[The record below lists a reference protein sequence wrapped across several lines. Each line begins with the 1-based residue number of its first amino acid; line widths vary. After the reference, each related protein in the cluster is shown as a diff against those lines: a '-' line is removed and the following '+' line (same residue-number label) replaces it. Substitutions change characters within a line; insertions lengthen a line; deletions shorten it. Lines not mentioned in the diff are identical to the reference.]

1 LAPAKDK
8 PKIVGNCVAT
18 WAPIKLF
25 SCRGGGGAQ
34 ERETRG
40 TGRGERS
47 LDTLRQ
53 DDSGAKPYRSI
64 EGDASTGLLIVCD
77 HAENTIPEAYGTL
90 GLKAPD
96 LHRHIA
102 YDLGAAAIAERLAEA
117 LGAPAILSRFSR
129 LLIDPNRGLDDPT
142 LVMQISDGLIVPG
155 NAGLALTEVETRIER
170 YYQPYHQAIEHAVE
184 TAVALGKP
192 PVIVSIHSFTQAWK
206 GVVRPWE
213 VGVLWDKDPR
223 LALPL
228 LAALR
233 AIPGIEVGDNV
244 PYSGQ
249 LKGDT
254 LYRHGTARGLA
265 HALVEVRQDLILGPE
280 GQAEWAMRLAH
291 VLRKVLS
298 DAGSAL
304 HAIELHGSLT
314 DEARRASIAQRPN
327 RKGPAVM
334 DEKTRI
340 ELEAA
345 AFRRLVEHLR
355 ARSDVQ
361 NIDLMELAGFCRNCL
376 ATWYQEAATAKGIPL
391 SKEEAREIVYGMAYE
406 EWRAK
411 FQTEAP
417 AKPRQRTG

>member
-1 LAPAKDK
+1 MSRNLVLDQA
-8 PKIVGNCVAT
+8 
-18 WAPIKLF
+18 F
-25 SCRGGGGAQ
+25 SCRREGAAQ
-34 ERETRG
+34 EKNADRVEL
-40 TGRGERS
+40 S
-47 LDTLRQ
+47 LDTRLQ
-53 DDSGAKPYRSI
+53 EDLGVQEELGAKPYRVI
-64 EGDASTGLLIVCD
+64 EGDAGTGLLILCD
-77 HAENTIPEAYGTL
+77 HAENTIPEAYDML
-90 GLKAPD
+90 GLKAQD

-102 YDLGAAAIAERLAEA
+102 YDLGAVAVAEGLAKA
-117 LGAPAILSRFSR
+117 LGAPAILARFSR

-155 NAGLALTEVETRIER
+155 NVGLGPEEIQARIER
-170 YYQPYHQAIEHAVE
+170 YYLPYHRAIERAIE

-192 PVIVSIHSFTQAWK
+192 PIIVSVHSFTQAWK
-206 GVVRPWE
+206 GTPRPWA

-233 AIPGIEVGDNV
+233 AIPGIEVGDNA

-249 LKGDT
+249 LRGDT

-280 GQAEWAMRLAH
+280 TQAEWATRLAQ
-291 VLRKVLS
+291 VMRKVLS
-298 DAGSAL
+298 DTGSAL
-304 HAIELHGSLT
+304 HAIELHGSFT
-314 DEARRASIAQRPN
+314 DPRRATPTPIRKERP
-327 RKGPAVM
+327 AM

-345 AFRRLVEHLR
+345 AFRHLVAHLR
-355 ARSDVQ
+355 ERTDVQ

-376 ATWYQEAATAKGIPL
+376 ANWYQEAAAAKGISL
-391 SKEEAREIVYGMAYE
+391 TKDEAREIVYGMAYDD
-406 EWRAK
+406 WKAK

-417 AKPRQRTG
+417 AKSRQRAG

>member
-1 LAPAKDK
+1 M
-8 PKIVGNCVAT
+8 
-18 WAPIKLF
+18 
-25 SCRGGGGAQ
+25 
-34 ERETRG
+34 
-40 TGRGERS
+40 ERS

-53 DDSGAKPYRSI
+53 DDSGAKPYRRI
-64 EGDASTGLLIVCD
+64 AGDASTGLLILCD
-77 HAENTIPEAYGTL
+77 HAENSIPEAYGTL
-90 GLKAPD
+90 GLMAPD

-102 YDLGAAAIAERLAEA
+102 YDLGAAAVAEALAES
-117 LGAPAILSRFSR
+117 LGAPAVLSRFSR

-142 LVMQISDGLIVPG
+142 LVMQVSDGLIVPG
-155 NAGLALTEVETRIER
+155 NAALSPEEVEIRIER
-170 YYQPYHQAIEHAVE
+170 YYKPYHQAIEREVE
-184 TAVALGKP
+184 RAIALGKP

-206 GVVRPWE
+206 GAARPWE

-233 AIPGIEVGDNV
+233 AIPGIMVGDNV

-254 LYRHGTARGLA
+254 LYRHGTTRGLA

-298 DAGSAL
+298 DTGSAL
-304 HAIELHGSLT
+304 HAIELLGSLT
-314 DEARRASIAQRPN
+314 DEARRAN
-327 RKGPAVM
+327 RKGSAAM
-334 DEKTRI
+334 DEKTKL

-355 ARSDVQ
+355 ARNDVQ

-376 ATWYQEAATAKGIPL
+376 ANWYQEAAAAKGIPL

-417 AKPRQRTG
+417 AKPRQKTG

>member
-1 LAPAKDK
+1 ME
-8 PKIVGNCVAT
+8 
-18 WAPIKLF
+18 
-25 SCRGGGGAQ
+25 Q
-34 ERETRG
+34 
-40 TGRGERS
+40 S
-47 LDTLRQ
+47 LDTLIQ
-53 DDSGAKPYRSI
+53 EDSGAKPYRSI
-64 EGDASTGLLIVCD
+64 EGDARTGLLILCD
-77 HAENTIPEAYGTL
+77 HAENTIPDAYGTL
-90 GLKAPD
+90 GLRASD

-102 YDLGAAAIAERLAEA
+102 YDLGSAAVAEGLAEA
-117 LGAPAILSRFSR
+117 LGAPAVLSRFSR

-155 NAGLALTEVETRIER
+155 NAGLGLEEVEARIER
-170 YYQPYHQAIEHAVE
+170 YYQPYHRAIERAVE
-184 TAVALGKP
+184 AAVALGKP
-192 PVIVSIHSFTQAWK
+192 PVIVSVHSFTQAWK

-213 VGVLWDKDPR
+213 VGVLWDRDPR

-280 GQAEWAMRLAH
+280 GQAEWAMRLAD
-291 VLRKVLS
+291 VLRKVLN
-298 DAGSAL
+298 DTGGAL
-304 HAIELHGSLT
+304 HAIELHGSLA
-314 DEARRASIAQRPN
+314 DEARGASIAQGSN

-334 DEKTRI
+334 DETTKT

-376 ATWYQEAATAKGIPL
+376 STWYQEAATAKGVPL
-391 SKEEAREIVYGMAYE
+391 SKEEAREIVYGMTYE
-406 EWRAK
+406 EWKAK
-411 FQTEAP
+411 FQTEAL
-417 AKPRQRTG
+417 AKRRKRAG